1 MPSTPDHPKS
11 APTEM
16 TWNDVLAKKESPVPR
31 FDDDTKD
38 EPSSSRA
45 QSAAPETPVTSE
57 DAPKTPSAMSM
68 IVDDLVIPDA
78 PSGSTSASASSL
90 PPVSKEA
97 PPKPAP
103 EASEPAPA
111 KLEHFEANHNGF
123 EGAPTRTRTLDKGEL
138 DYIRAVLNSQDAPRP
153 PAAPSQPISAN
164 ALSAPAGLSEPSA
177 IEEEPKTEVE
187 VRPKR
192 THASVVA
199 RITTIAVPVDSFSEE
214 PTAVGRVDAKDERPV
229 ARARADTLDPS
240 LNELDRAW
248 KIAEKL
254 KLPDLERPKLP
265 SDDAV
270 VALPPSSPPSL
281 TPPEAPEAAQEPNLP
296 ELSISALRELPED
309 ELPLIEDDEE
319 LEQSDAVHTA
329 PQTSTQTAPI
339 AEEADELESLDDLEL
354 IEISDPIEAQPLE
367 VLEPEAP
374 PINAQPPAATEPRT
388 LEVRSLGVATEPS
401 PLTLDEDALEVISIP
416 DPIKLSA
423 FDVVTY
429 HGPAGEPDPPDPLED
444 STQAELDEP
453 DQLAEPDQFDEPDR
467 LDEPDRID
475 QFAAPKEVEAPFMGI
490 IQAEEI
496 SLVEPF
502 AAQAPT
508 EHPSVPSLQPDD
520 EDEPLLIDAPAPVTA
535 PAAPAAPR
543 AESAPRVIVGKP
555 LQPAPRAPS
564 APASVQMD
572 VEGILASALGMEHE
586 GPVPIAA
593 PRAPSQVPEQPPPLP
608 SQRPAPNLVHSF
620 EALEAKGEEAF
631 ELDEL
636 PGTPR
641 VMQVPERGPKSE
653 LILGIDLGTTYSCAA
668 IIEDGRARMF
678 TSRFGPP
685 TLPSVVTFGAR
696 TLVGDT
702 ALRALP
708 GAPRATIV
716 SSKRLMG
723 RRYSS
728 EIVQQVKGHFAYRV
742 VPGVEGEAAVR
753 VGQEII
759 SLEEVAAH
767 VLEELRISASQQHG
781 TRLNRAVITCPAYF
795 TERQRNAV
803 RKAGELA
810 GFYVERVLN
819 EPTAA
824 ALHYGQQEPLSSRT
838 ILIYDLGGGTFDV
851 SLLKVDGDNFEVL
864 ATGGDTFLGG
874 IDFDACLTEMLCNE
888 MRAQHNIDPRQ
899 DSGAVAKLM
908 QYAEQAKRALS
919 KEERTTVH
927 IEHLVVQPYAARS
940 LTCELS
946 RAAVE
951 DAWTAL
957 VNQTLAIVKDVCD
970 RGKLMLEQV
979 DEVLLV
985 GGQTRTPMIRTNV
998 RALFGREPKMLP
1010 NPDEAVA
1017 LGAARFADSLIS
1029 SAPLELTDVLPMS
1042 LGVCLP
1048 GGRFRK
1054 VISRDT
1060 PLPARKTSKLRTSK
1074 KNKSRFEVFIFQGES
1089 ENIEE
1094 NEPIGSLMLTGLPK
1108 ASKAGLV
1115 INVQIDVSVDSVLS
1129 VTLTEPGSKRQISAQ
1144 LGTSNTPEELR
1155 LKLGLP
1161 AQPTHKDIAKRKG
1174 QIGRPKGV
1182 WGWLSG
1188 VFGR

>member
-16 TWNDVLAKKESPVPR
+16 TWNDVLAKKESPVPH
-31 FDDDTKD
+31 FEDDSKD
-38 EPSSSRA
+38 EPSSSRT
-45 QSAAPETPVTSE
+45 QSAASEAPVVTSE
-57 DAPKTPSAMSM
+57 DAPKTPNAMSM

-78 PSGSTSASASSL
+78 PSGSSSASASSL

-97 PPKPAP
+97 TPPKPSAP
-103 EASEPAPA
+103 KASEPAPA
-111 KLEHFEANHNGF
+111 KLEHFDANHNGF

-138 DYIRAVLNSQDAPRP
+138 DYIRAVLNSQDAPAP
-153 PAAPSQPISAN
+153 PAAPSQATSAD

-177 IEEEPKTEVE
+177 TEEEPKTEVE
-187 VRPKR
+187 VRPKK

-214 PTAVGRVDAKDERPV
+214 PTAVGRVDTKDERPV

-248 KIAEKL
+248 RVAEKL
-254 KLPDLERPKLP
+254 KLPDLERPKPP
-265 SDDAV
+265 SDDAL
-270 VALPPSSPPSL
+270 VALPPSSPPKL
-281 TPPEAPEAAQEPNLP
+281 TPLEAPEAAGEPNLP

-309 ELPLIEDDEE
+309 ELPLIEDEEE
-319 LEQSDAVHTA
+319 LEQPNVVRTA
-329 PQTSTQTAPI
+329 PQTSTQTAPEI
-339 AEEADELESLDDLEL
+339 EEADELESLDELEL
-354 IEISDPIEAQPLE
+354 IEISDPIEAQPLD
-367 VLEPEAP
+367 VPQPEAP
-374 PINAQPPAATEPRT
+374 QPLDAQSPAATEPRT
-388 LEVRSLGVATEPS
+388 LEVRSLGVAAEPT
-401 PLTLDEDALEVISIP
+401 PLTPDEDALEVISIP

-444 STQAELDEP
+444 STQAETDQIDQP
-453 DQLAEPDQFDEPDR
+453 DQLAEP
-467 LDEPDRID
+467 
-475 QFAAPKEVEAPFMGI
+475 KEIEAPFIGI

-502 AAQAPT
+502 AAKAPM
-508 EHPSVPSLQPDD
+508 ESHSVPSPPLDD
-520 EDEPLLIDAPAPVTA
+520 EDEPLQIDAPAPLTA
-535 PAAPAAPR
+535 PAAPTAPTAPT

-564 APASVQMD
+564 APANVQMD

-593 PRAPSQVPEQPPPLP
+593 PRAPSQAPEQPPPLP
-608 SQRPAPNLVHSF
+608 SQRPAPNQVHSF
-620 EALEAKGEEAF
+620 EALEAKSEEAF

-668 IIEDGRARMF
+668 IIENGSARMF

-919 KEERTTVH
+919 EEERTTVH

-985 GGQTRTPMIRTNV
+985 GGQTRTPMIRANV
-998 RALFGREPKMLP
+998 RALFGREPKALP

-1060 PLPARKTSKLRTSK
+1060 PLPTRKTSKLRTSK

-1089 ENIEE
+1089 DNIEE

-1129 VTLTEPGSKRQISAQ
+1129 VTLTEPSSKRQISAQ

-1161 AQPTHKDIAKRKG
+1161 PQPTHKDIAKRKG